1 MQNLVRETLEEHRQV
16 VMAMMALENEIE
28 RAGLICAEALSRGNR
43 IYLCGNGGSAADAQ
57 HIAAELIGRF
67 VSDRR
72 ALPAM
77 ALTTDTSALTAIGN
91 DYGFDSVFSRQVEG
105 LCREG
110 DVLIAISTS
119 GNSSNILKAANLARD
134 LGGRVIGLSGK
145 SGGELSKSCDLS
157 LVVPSDVT
165 ARIQEMHII
174 IGHVLCALI
183 EVQLDLSVE

>member
-1 MQNLVRETLEEHRQV
+1 MTNSPHNPREVR
-16 VMAMMALENEIE
+16 
-28 RAGLICAEALSRGNR
+28 R
-43 IYLCGNGGSAADAQ
+43 IYDELEDDQGQTDESWPNLADAQ